1 MAAGSFVWLFCI
13 GLFVTFVAS
22 VAMKAI
28 QEVAWHEL
36 QEYCKRRKRD
46 GLFDEIHEKADAAV
60 LAIESLR
67 IVGVLFSTIIA
78 IGWYLDNNAA
88 QHLTGGHF
96 GPVLFVGTVVYFAT
110 TLWIPHE
117 IAKWFGAAFL
127 AETWLV
133 WQLVNWLFQP
143 FTWLS
148 RFLEIAFRRASGES
162 EEKAKERELEEEIRS
177 IVVDGEHEKALP
189 RILRKMIEGVIQLDD
204 INANDIMRHRSEI
217 DGISVDLPYHD
228 VLHEVVACGRTRLP
242 VFEKNVDDVI
252 GTLYVKD
259 LLKAIAEKREILSIR
274 EILRP
279 HYEVPETVAVH
290 ELLAQFLQDK
300 AHQAIVVDEFN
311 ATLGLVS
318 IEDILEEIVGE
329 IVDESEV
336 AEEEEITRI
345 SPTVVSILA
354 GAHIDEINEQVFA
367 ELPIELPAYWDSG
380 LPVDDDYNTLAGFVI
395 KQLNDIPKAG
405 RTFSWKG
412 LVFQVEEATKRQ
424 VKRVRIS
431 MDLASAPED
440 SDVSEP
446 SSIHPS

>member
-1 MAAGSFVWLFCI
+1 MTAGLFVYLFFV

-22 VAMKAI
+22 VALKAI
-28 QEVAWHEL
+28 QEVAWHDL
-36 QEYCKRRKRD
+36 QDYCKRRHRD
-46 GLFDEIHEKADAAV
+46 DLFNEIHDKEDAAV
-60 LAIESLR
+60 LAIESMQ
-67 IVGVLFSTIIA
+67 IVGVLFTTIIA
-78 IGWYLDNNAA
+78 IGLYLDDNAA
-88 QHLTGGHF
+88 RHLTGAHF
-96 GPVLFVGTVVYFAT
+96 APVLFFGTVISFAV
-110 TLWIPHE
+110 TLWIPRE
-117 IAKWFGAAFL
+117 IAKWFGAAYL
-127 AETWLV
+127 AETWPVWKLV
-133 WQLVNWLFQP
+133 IWLFTP

-148 RFLEIAFRRASGES
+148 RILEIVFRRASGES

-177 IVVDGEHEKALP
+177 LVVDGEHEKALP

-217 DGISVDLPYHD
+217 DRINVDLPYKD
-228 VLHEVVACGRTRLP
+228 VLKQVVECGRTRLP

-259 LLKAIAEKREILSIR
+259 LLKVISEDREIQSIR

-279 HYEVPETVAVH
+279 HHEVPETVTVH

-311 ATLGLVS
+311 ATLGLVT

-329 IVDESEV
+329 IVDESEI

-345 SPTVVSILA
+345 SPTVVSVLA
-354 GAHIDEINEQVFA
+354 DAHIDDINEQVFS
-367 ELPIELPAYWDSG
+367 ELPVGLGPHLESG

-405 RTFSWKG
+405 RTLSWNG

-424 VKRVRIS
+424 VKRVRIT
-431 MDLASAPED
+431 MDSCDEASSD
-440 SDVSEP
+440 STVMQP
-446 SSIHPS
+446 AKAH